1 MIGIQFYPT
10 PQELA
15 YKLIS
20 KLDFSRV
27 QSVLEPS
34 AGKGDFLKAF
44 KSYTDNAVSY
54 YCEGIHGDTVEEFLR
69 DFNDAYDLDL
79 KSIEEVNQFISHK
92 EQMSISRVLTSKKY
106 KNVNPSI
113 TCVEID
119 NNLCGILKQTYSR
132 VINANFLDWMDF
144 NAYDTILM
152 NPPFADGDKHLL
164 KAMKLLES
172 GGGQICCILNAETI
186 RNPYTR
192 SRQALAEKL
201 MEYHAD
207 IEYVTDAFADAERKA
222 DVDCALIYVQIP
234 RKVASDDIIQNLV
247 KGDVYE
253 EEYKELSDTQL
264 YAGDILSFLCDQ
276 FALEARRGLAVLR
289 QFEELRPYL
298 SIMNGES
305 APLIEIT
312 VNSAEHTGSMQNDFI
327 RTLRAK
333 YWYTLFQTSEIS
345 RLLTE
350 QAREEYQAK
359 MQTFKEYDFTMSNVK
374 ALQLELSQHLSQ
386 NIEQAIVNCYDNFTY
401 NYSMDNEKNKD
412 KYLFSGWKSNQGFR
426 VNPKKVIVPMYGLYT
441 TYGSWGSWDMW
452 KARDYVVELEKIMT
466 YLDGG
471 GTEGES
477 AADIINSFNKKE
489 YSGEKVKFK
498 YFDCEFKKKGTI
510 HIYWKRDDLIKK
522 LTIIG
527 CKAHNTLPN
536 DYGSRKYEELTEEEQ
551 AVVDNFEGKVRYAET
566 TRNKAFYLG
575 GSSIKLIQ

>member
-192 SRQALAEKL
+192 GR
-201 MEYHAD
+201 
-207 IEYVTDAFADAERKA
+207 
-222 DVDCALIYVQIP
+222 
-234 RKVASDDIIQNLV
+234 
-247 KGDVYE
+247 
-253 EEYKELSDTQL
+253 
-264 YAGDILSFLCDQ
+264 
-276 FALEARRGLAVLR
+276 
-289 QFEELRPYL
+289 
-298 SIMNGES
+298 
-305 APLIEIT
+305 
-312 VNSAEHTGSMQNDFI
+312 
-327 RTLRAK
+327 
-333 YWYTLFQTSEIS
+333 
-345 RLLTE
+345 
-350 QAREEYQAK
+350 
-359 MQTFKEYDFTMSNVK
+359 
-374 ALQLELSQHLSQ
+374 
-386 NIEQAIVNCYDNFTY
+386 
-401 NYSMDNEKNKD
+401 
-412 KYLFSGWKSNQGFR
+412 
-426 VNPKKVIVPMYGLYT
+426 
-441 TYGSWGSWDMW
+441 
-452 KARDYVVELEKIMT
+452 
-466 YLDGG
+466 
-471 GTEGES
+471 
-477 AADIINSFNKKE
+477 
-489 YSGEKVKFK
+489 
-498 YFDCEFKKKGTI
+498 
-510 HIYWKRDDLIKK
+510 
-522 LTIIG
+522 
-527 CKAHNTLPN
+527 
-536 DYGSRKYEELTEEEQ
+536 
-551 AVVDNFEGKVRYAET
+551 
-566 TRNKAFYLG
+566 
-575 GSSIKLIQ
+575 